1 MAGVG
6 PYFLSVETPTHCQ
19 GWKFFVISVTNIVKQ
34 KTESQNYI
42 FLAEEFSKNIFELI
56 TKNGV

>member
-1 MAGVG
+1 
-6 PYFLSVETPTHCQ
+6 VETPTHCQ